1 MLLKVPG
8 VLSATFAAD
17 GRLAITCRDNSVR
30 VFNAGGSP
38 VITIRDMPDTPTAAV
53 FVKSGPQLITGDY
66 RGVLSVWDTDEK
78 AKKATAAG
86 TLSASPAA
94 DQK

>member
-38 VITIRDMPDTPTAAV
+38 TITIKDLPDTPTATV
-53 FVKSGPQLITGDY
+53 FVKNGPQVLTGDY
-66 RGVLSVWDTDEK
+66 RGVLTVWDTDEK
-78 AKKATAAG
+78 TKKATAAG
-86 TLSASPAA
+86 TLTA
-94 DQK
+94 K